1 MINISFT
8 EEQAKYLSDYF
19 ENMKDKNK
27 LQYEIYAKIHDK
39 YFLYGFEKWKKQKRE
54 ENNNDHKKTS

>member
-1 MINISFT
+1 MMININFT

-27 LQYEIYAKIHDK
+27 LQYEIYAKIHDN
-39 YFLYGFEKWKKQKRE
+39 FANHEFQKWKNKKRE
-54 ENNNDHKKTS
+54 VNNNDKL

>member
-19 ENMKDKNK
+19 ENMKDKND

-39 YFLYGFEKWKKQKRE
+39 YFLYGFEKWKKQKRKE
-54 ENNNDHKKTS
+54 MEDA